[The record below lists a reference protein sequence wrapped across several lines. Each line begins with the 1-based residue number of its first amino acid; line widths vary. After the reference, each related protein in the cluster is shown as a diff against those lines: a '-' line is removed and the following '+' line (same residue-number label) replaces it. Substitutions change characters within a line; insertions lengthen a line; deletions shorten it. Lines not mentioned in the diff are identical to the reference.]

1 MLSCLNFINC
11 NLKKELGQYPAI
23 LSSSLVHNSCN
34 LNDTNQLEESCFTPA
49 SIVHVSNAQLDSLS
63 VNMIVSIE
71 SPASGIQ
78 TLQMIKQWGYFLS
91 YHDYLKSCTNTS
103 LCAKPFIWKCV
114 LTLVQVHFHAN
125 QRHFCKKGFAQRAV
139 VKQRHTFMQKWP
151 VPCREQPDL

>member
-1 MLSCLNFINC
+1 MVTIHHLGLSAASWRKNGFLSSLSGQDGWKQFFACCIDLDSYMLSCLNFINC

-103 LCAKPFIWKCV
+103 LCAKPFI
-114 LTLVQVHFHAN
+114 
-125 QRHFCKKGFAQRAV
+125 
-139 VKQRHTFMQKWP
+139 
-151 VPCREQPDL
+151 